1 MSRTAAELGYWTVVF
16 ALFAF
21 RFYPTPY
28 RPTLFALAS
37 LATLVP
43 LALIFERDLL
53 QKLLLHPSPGR
64 LYQVRAGWGAYAR
77 SVLLLSVL
85 LLAMATPRVW
95 YPVDPYSDDKGS
107 PEQVRDPLDFS
118 MFLLVLM
125 WEDRLAR
132 SSATSS
138 VTIGSRT

>member
-1 MSRTAAELGYWTVVF
+1 MGVLSDAALWMLCLPVRFIAAELGYWSFVF

-28 RPTLFALAS
+28 RPTLFALAT

-64 LYQVRAGWGAYAR
+64 LHQVRAAWGAYVRIA
-77 SVLLLSVL
+77 LSLSIL
-85 LLAMATPRVW
+85 LLALVTPRVW
-95 YPVDPYSDDKGS
+95 YPVDPYSDHKDS
-107 PEQVRDPLDFS
+107 PEQVRDPVDWACFS
-118 MFLLVLM
+118 WF
-125 WEDRLAR
+125 
-132 SSATSS
+132 
-138 VTIGSRT
+138 